1 MSSDADMG
9 DTSARKIPTLVQYCQ
24 RVAASHVN
32 EIESL
37 GEDVRYDLVRP
48 VLEHCSADTLL
59 RLENS
64 TPNLDLETDELWKY
78 QCMRA
83 YPAYAH
89 RYSTGVLAAPPS
101 WKEHFSTLREQE
113 AKRFEEI
120 GSRIRNARMEEQ
132 ERKREREIKF
142 TDNIPPAKRAR
153 GWNVAPPRKTLFQQ
167 TKTEASKIQKS
178 VFGPA
183 MRPPMI
189 AAKSYCCISPITI
202 AKPPLSS
209 PPPPSGSRVVVRHV
223 VQRRPSHPDTSSL
236 SASGSSV
243 TQKLGSNVVTGQ
255 TPTVSPPIFTSPP
268 PRPPKSISTTKKD
281 AMSALFMPKHRAH
294 SQLPSRLASSN
305 TPRI

>member
-1 MSSDADMG
+1 
-9 DTSARKIPTLVQYCQ
+9 
-24 RVAASHVN
+24 
-32 EIESL
+32 
-37 GEDVRYDLVRP
+37 
-48 VLEHCSADTLL
+48 
-59 RLENS
+59 
-64 TPNLDLETDELWKY
+64 
-78 QCMRA
+78 
-83 YPAYAH
+83 
-89 RYSTGVLAAPPS
+89 
-101 WKEHFSTLREQE
+101 
-113 AKRFEEI
+113 
-120 GSRIRNARMEEQ
+120 MEEQ

-153 GWNVAPPRKTLFQQ
+153 GCEHLGAFRFLIYNSITGNVAPPRKTLFQK

-202 AKPPLSS
+202 AKPPPSS
-209 PPPPSGSRVVVRHV
+209 PPPSSGSRVVVRHV
-223 VQRRPSHPDTSSL
+223 VQHRPSHPDASSL

-243 TQKLGSNVVTGQ
+243 TQKLGSSVVTGQ